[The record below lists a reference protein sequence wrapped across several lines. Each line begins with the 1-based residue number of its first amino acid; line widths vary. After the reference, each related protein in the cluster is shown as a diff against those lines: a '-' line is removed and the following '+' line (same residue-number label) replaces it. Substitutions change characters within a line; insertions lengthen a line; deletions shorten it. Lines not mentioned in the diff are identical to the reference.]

1 MQDSL
6 IEFMNKV
13 EIINKDLA
21 IYKDSEKGIE
31 FVLNTVNLL
40 ARVDYLE
47 VGTEKNA
54 RLKVAEYEKLLFEK
68 KIEDLDYKKIT
79 KKDIRIKS
87 EITGKKE
94 DSTTLIEEEVPAVA
108 IWNVSNGLGAKK
120 SFTNKEEAMEY
131 VEKNNKVILENLK
144 SC

>member
-1 MQDSL
+1 MQENIID
-6 IEFMNKV
+6 FMKKV
-13 EIINKDLA
+13 SIIDKNLA
-21 IYKDSEKGIE
+21 QYKDEEKGISF
-31 FVLNTVNLL
+31 FVNTVNLL
-40 ARVDYLE
+40 TKVDYLE

-54 RLKVAEYEKLLFEK
+54 KLRVSEYEKLLFEK

-108 IWNVSNGLGAKK
+108 VWNVVNSVGVYK
-120 SFTNKEEAMEY
+120 SFTSKEEAMNFSDE
-131 VEKNNKVILENLK
+131 VNEEILIKLK
-144 SC
+144 

>member
-1 MQDSL
+1 MQENI

-13 EIINKDLA
+13 EIIDKNLSQ
-21 IYKDSEKGIE
+21 YKDKEKGISF
-31 FVLNTVNLL
+31 FVNTVNLL
-40 ARVDYLE
+40 TKVDYLE

-79 KKDIRIKS
+79 KKDIRVKS

-108 IWNVSNGLGAKK
+108 IWNVCNTVGVYK
-120 SFTNKEEAMEY
+120 SFTTKEEAMKFSDE
-131 VEKNNKVILENLK
+131 VNNKVLEKLL
-144 SC
+144 S

>member
-1 MQDSL
+1 MQDNL

-47 VGTEKNA
+47 LSIEKDN
-54 RLKVAEYEKLLFEK
+54 RTKTSEYEVAKFK
-68 KIEDLDYKKIT
+68 KQVEDLEYTEVEKMDV
-79 KKDIRIKS
+79 RIKS

-94 DSTTLIEEEVPAVA
+94 DATTIIENPVKAYA

-131 VEKNNKVILENLK
+131 VEKNNKVILEKLK

>member
-1 MQDSL
+1 MQENIID
-6 IEFMNKV
+6 FMNKV
-13 EIINKDLA
+13 NIIDKNLA
-21 IYKDSEKGIE
+21 QYKDEEKGIS
-31 FVLNTVNLL
+31 FFINTVNLL
-40 ARVDYLE
+40 TKVDYLE

-79 KKDIRIKS
+79 KKDIRVKS

-108 IWNVSNGLGAKK
+108 IWNVSNTLGFYK
-120 SFTNKEEAMEY
+120 SFTNKEEAIKFSDEVNEETLVY
-131 VEKNNKVILENLK
+131 LR
-144 SC
+144 

>member
-1 MQDSL
+1 MQENIID
-6 IEFMNKV
+6 FMKKIN
-13 EIINKDLA
+13 IIDKNLA
-21 IYKDSEKGIE
+21 QYKDEEKGIS
-31 FVLNTVNLL
+31 FFINTVNLL
-40 ARVDYLE
+40 TKVDYLE

-79 KKDIRIKS
+79 KKDIRVKS

-108 IWNVSNGLGAKK
+108 IWNVSNTLGFYK
-120 SFTNKEEAMEY
+120 SFTNKEEAMKFSDEVNEETLVY
-131 VEKNNKVILENLK
+131 LR
-144 SC
+144 

>member
-1 MQDSL
+1 MQENIID
-6 IEFMNKV
+6 FMKKV
-13 EIINKDLA
+13 NIIDKNLSQ
-21 IYKDSEKGIE
+21 YKDEKKGIS
-31 FVLNTVNLL
+31 FFINTVNLL
-40 ARVDYLE
+40 TKVDYLE

-54 RLKVAEYEKLLFEK
+54 RLKVSEYEKLLFEK

-108 IWNVSNGLGAKK
+108 IWNVSNTLGFYK
-120 SFTNKEEAMEY
+120 SFTNKEEAIKFSDE
-131 VEKNNKVILENLK
+131 VNEETLIALK
-144 SC
+144 

>member
-1 MQDSL
+1 MQENIID
-6 IEFMNKV
+6 FMKKV
-13 EIINKDLA
+13 SIIDKNLSQ
-21 IYKDSEKGIE
+21 YKDEEKGISF
-31 FVLNTVNLL
+31 FVNTVNLL
-40 ARVDYLE
+40 TKVDYLE

-54 RLKVAEYEKLLFEK
+54 KLRVAEYEKLLFEK

-108 IWNVSNGLGAKK
+108 VWNVVNSVGVYK
-120 SFTNKEEAMEY
+120 SFTSKEEAMNFSDE
-131 VEKNNKVILENLK
+131 VNEEILIKLK
-144 SC
+144 

>member
-1 MQDSL
+1 MQENIID
-6 IEFMNKV
+6 FMKKV
-13 EIINKDLA
+13 EILDKNLSKYTDYNKGV
-21 IYKDSEKGIE
+21 SF
-31 FVLNTVNLL
+31 FVNTVNLL
-40 ARVDYLE
+40 TKVDYLE

-54 RLKVAEYEKLLFEK
+54 KLKVSEYEKLKFEK

-108 IWNVSNGLGAKK
+108 IWNVSNTLGFYK
-120 SFTNKEEAMEY
+120 SFTNKEEAIKFSDE
-131 VEKNNKVILENLK
+131 VNEETLIKLK
-144 SC
+144 

>member
-1 MQDSL
+1 MQENI

-13 EIINKDLA
+13 EILDKNLSRYTD
-21 IYKDSEKGIE
+21 YDKGIS
-31 FVLNTVNLL
+31 FFINTVNLL
-40 ARVDYLE
+40 TKVDYLE

-54 RLKVAEYEKLLFEK
+54 KLKVSEYEKLKFEK

-94 DSTTLIEEEVPAVA
+94 DSTTLIEEEVPAVS
-108 IWNVSNGLGAKK
+108 IWNVSNTVGVYK
-120 SFTNKEEAMEY
+120 SFTDKDEAMKFNNEIN
-131 VEKNNKVILENLK
+131 EKVLK
-144 SC
+144 FINAA

>member
-1 MQDSL
+1 MQENIID
-6 IEFMNKV
+6 FMKKV
-13 EIINKDLA
+13 RIIDKNLSQYEDE
-21 IYKDSEKGIE
+21 EKGVS
-31 FVLNTVNLL
+31 FFLNTVNLL
-40 ARVDYLE
+40 TKVDYLE

-54 RLKVAEYEKLLFEK
+54 KLKVAEYEKLLFEK

-108 IWNVSNGLGAKK
+108 VWNVVNSVGVYK
-120 SFTNKEEAMEY
+120 SFTTKEEAMKFSDEVNEETLTY
-131 VEKNNKVILENLK
+131 LQ
-144 SC
+144 

>member
-1 MQDSL
+1 MQENI
-6 IEFMNKV
+6 IEFMKKV
-13 EIINKDLA
+13 RIIDKNLSQ
-21 IYKDSEKGIE
+21 YKDEEKGVS
-31 FVLNTVNLL
+31 FFLNTVNLL
-40 ARVDYLE
+40 TKVDYLE

-54 RLKVAEYEKLLFEK
+54 KLKVAEYEKLLFEK

-108 IWNVSNGLGAKK
+108 VWNVVNSVGIYK
-120 SFTNKEEAMEY
+120 SFTTKEEAMKFSDEVNEETLTY
-131 VEKNNKVILENLK
+131 LQ
-144 SC
+144 